1 MNSKSGGFLI
11 SSVWLR
17 GADFL
22 PDSSTARAGNP
33 DRVFLKAHS
42 GRGILY
48 SGHRYL
54 IPSIFSATTR
64 ERAPLAVWHLLGEMT
79 MRIDRFHHRWQTRR
93 ENIALGLLINICS
106 RDGWS
111 IPASDPLT
119 QNATTCVGKS
129 SSGASA
135 PPPSAVMLL
144 PGSRSHSSSLLSP
157 RLESLIAHP
166 KQVLCDGL
174 APCPETASEI
184 LLDVSNP
191 QHAGGREDRQGR

>member
-106 RDGWS
+106 WDGWS

-119 QNATTCVGKS
+119 QNATTCWQELLRRKCPPS
-129 SSGASA
+129 ICSDASA
-135 PPPSAVMLL
+135 RFPVPFQQSPV
-144 PGSRSHSSSLLSP
+144 SSP
-157 RLESLIAHP
+157 
-166 KQVLCDGL
+166 
-174 APCPETASEI
+174 
-184 LLDVSNP
+184 
-191 QHAGGREDRQGR
+191 